1 MEPEA
6 APRRSFALRAERRI
20 AGLTFVLGFAAA
32 GAAVFASSLA
42 TGAGVAAGA
51 LLAWMNFRWLRQG
64 VDALARVATTP
75 AGGERPRIST
85 WVYAKLFGRY
95 ALIGVVLYVMVFRLS
110 VPAWSIVAG
119 LLALGAAAMVES
131 IYEVLQRKA

>member
-1 MEPEA
+1 MEPDA
-6 APRRSFALRAERRI
+6 APRSSFALRAERRI
-20 AGLTFVLGFAAA
+20 AWLTLVLGFAAA
-32 GAAVFASSLA
+32 GVAAFALSPA
-42 TGAGVAAGA
+42 AAAGVAAGA

-64 VDALARVATTP
+64 VDALAQVATTP

-95 ALIGVVLYVMVFRLS
+95 VLIGVVLYVMVFRLS
-110 VPAWSIVAG
+110 VPAWSILAG

-131 IYEVLQRKA
+131 LYEVLHRKA